1 MLLPKYTFFSIRG
14 IPKRFKV
21 TDVVDT
27 AFPEGDW
34 RNPENILY
42 DQFPVEPYLG
52 DSEVMAY
59 KYRASATGVYVTL
72 FRSESLLI
80 FRLSFWASDAD
91 VELCATLINTMLR
104 KHRRA
109 CLYKGQQQLPCLT
122 DEDVRRMQ
130 AERRKYLKRLLVKRE
145 PFDMEGFHRDVSVAS
160 ITPMSA
166 PRLAENVSMLRQR
179 LVDEQWVNRDD

>member
-109 CLYKGQQQLPCLT
+109 CLYKGQQQLECLT
-122 DEDVRRMQ
+122 EEDIRRMQ
-130 AERRKYLKRLLVKRE
+130 EYRRKYVERLLAGRK
-145 PFDMEGFHRDVSVAS
+145 PFVMEGIWDDLEVNPTCPMPAPVLAAQVS
-160 ITPMSA
+160 
-166 PRLAENVSMLRQR
+166 LLRQNF
-179 LVDEQWVNRDD
+179 VDLQWRDRRK